1 MSNAP
6 FRPIDLETAS
16 DGGSKFLGFVK
27 CGIVDYADKSDL
39 YDWADVYLEVTL
51 KIEGSQYPNI
61 MKVLGSYDK
70 EPDGTIKTCSLL
82 KKVYRLFDVLDF
94 KGGPDVNGQMVDE
107 TGKPISNIATY
118 LNQNHLASNPLEPDM
133 KYYAYVYKEQGKKDP
148 SKVYTTTYPRLTLN
162 NEKGRAELE
171 SFVDFLKSKNLIKEA
186 TVGMTNSQNEV
197 TPNNGVIAGN
207 RTSF

>member
-82 KKVYRLFDVLDF
+82 KKVYRLFDVLGF

-133 KYYAYVYKEQGKKDP
+133 KYYAYVYKEQGKDP